1 MASLVINS
9 LWNCNVYL
17 NGNNLLGRA
26 AEFEVPQPKRLMQPY
41 KGLGMM
47 GRIEVPVGWD
57 KIEAKIT
64 WSSFDQ
70 TTIGQVLSSTG
81 MQMFSAM
88 GDLQVLSSSGES
100 SELPVVYNLTGM
112 TRDPGAIPFRAQE
125 NIGYVTLVTVYHVD
139 LSVAGTQVYL
149 FDAFSNQFVVNGVD
163 QLAQYRAN
171 IGG

>member
-17 NGNNLLGRA
+17 NGTSLLGRA
-26 AEFEVPQPKRLMQPY
+26 EQFEVPQPKRLMQAY

-64 WSSFDQ
+64 WASFDS
-70 TTIGQVLSSTG
+70 TTIGQLCSSTG
-81 MQMFSAM
+81 MQQFSAM
-88 GDLQVLSSSGES
+88 GDLQVLSAAGET

-112 TRDPGAIPFRAQE
+112 TKDPGMVPFKAQE
-125 NIGYVTLVTVYHVD
+125 NIAYATMITVYHVD
-139 LSVAGTQVYL
+139 LAVAGNQVYL

-163 QLAQYRAN
+163 QLAQYRTN

>member
-17 NGNNLLGRA
+17 NGTSLLGRA
-26 AEFEVPQPKRLMQPY
+26 AEFSVPQPKRIMQDY

-57 KIEAKIT
+57 KIEADIS
-64 WSSFDQ
+64 WSSFYQ
-70 TTIGQVLSSTG
+70 TTIGQLMSSTG
-81 MQMFSAM
+81 MQQFSAM
-88 GDLQVLSSSGES
+88 GDLQVLSASGET
-100 SELPVVYNLTGM
+100 SELPVVYNVTGM
-112 TRDPGAIPFRAQE
+112 TKDPGVIPFKAQE
-125 NIGYVTLVTVYHVD
+125 NISYKTEITIYHVD

-149 FDAFSNQFVVNGVD
+149 FDAFSNQFVVNGTD